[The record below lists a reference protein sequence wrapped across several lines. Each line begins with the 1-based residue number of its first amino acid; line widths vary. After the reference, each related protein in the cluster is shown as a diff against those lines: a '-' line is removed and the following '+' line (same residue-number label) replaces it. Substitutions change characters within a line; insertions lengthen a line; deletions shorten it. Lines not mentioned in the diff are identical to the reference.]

1 MAMSASERP
10 REFLLRA
17 EIRSARETVVSYARE
32 LTGSSVFVV
41 TDWRPPLETEVQ
53 LRISFP
59 TLLEPLDLQARVA
72 EHRPAR
78 GVGSPA
84 GLAFHFDSPAAR
96 AVIEELV
103 ARAGLDAGAPSHP
116 RAGPHTYRV
125 LLVEDNDFI
134 REMFAYGIAKFFER
148 RRGSVQFDHAG
159 DAASAREK
167 MTDTVYDLV
176 IVDYYLP
183 AEDGAAFI
191 ARLRRDPRFA
201 RAPIVAISVGGRDA
215 REATISA
222 GADLFLDKPV
232 VLRDLFRTLQV
243 LSQRGALA

>member
-1 MAMSASERP
+1 MAMSASDQASEIV
-10 REFLLRA
+10 LRA
-17 EIRSARETVVSYARE
+17 EIRSAKETVVSYARE
-32 LTGSSVFVV
+32 LTASSVFVV
-41 TDWRPPLETEVQ
+41 TDWRPPLETEVK

-59 TLLEPLDLQARVA
+59 TLMEPLDLEARVT

-84 GLAFHFDSPAAR
+84 GLAFQFDSPAAR
-96 AVIEELV
+96 AVIEELLGRV
-103 ARAGLDAGAPSHP
+103 GRDGGAASRPS
-116 RAGPHTYRV
+116 ASPHAIRV
-125 LLVEDNDFI
+125 LLVEDNAFI
-134 REMFAYGIAKFFER
+134 REMFAYGIAKFFEK
-148 RRGSVQFDHAG
+148 RRGSVQLDHAG

-167 MTDTVYDLV
+167 MTHTVYDLV

-232 VLRDLFRTLQV
+232 VLRDLFRTLQL

>member
-1 MAMSASERP
+1 MDASERP
-10 REFLLRA
+10 HELLLRA
-17 EIRSARETVVSYARE
+17 EIRSAKETVVSYARE
-32 LTGSSVFVV
+32 LTPSSVFVV
-41 TDWRPPLETEVQ
+41 TDWRPPIETEVD

-59 TLLEPLDLQARVA
+59 TLVEPLTLRARVA
-72 EHRPAR
+72 EHRAAR

-84 GLAFHFDSPAAR
+84 GLSFQFDSNEAR
-96 AVIEELV
+96 ETVEKLLD
-103 ARAGLDAGAPSHP
+103 RLGLSGPGSSHAPTP
-116 RAGPHTYRV
+116 RQYRV
-125 LLVEDNDFI
+125 LLVEDNAFI
-134 REMFAYGIAKFFER
+134 RDMFAYGVAKFFEQ
-148 RRGSVQFDHAG
+148 RRGRVLFDHAA
-159 DAASAREK
+159 DAAAAREK
-167 MTDTVYDLV
+167 LEGSTYDLV

-215 REATISA
+215 REATMSA